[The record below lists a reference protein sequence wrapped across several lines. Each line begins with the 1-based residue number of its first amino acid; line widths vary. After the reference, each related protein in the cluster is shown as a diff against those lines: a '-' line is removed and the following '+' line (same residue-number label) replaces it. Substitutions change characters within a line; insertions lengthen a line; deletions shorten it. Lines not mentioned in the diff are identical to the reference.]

1 MALDLQ
7 FTVVFDLD
15 TDSATYGKLV
25 FEDTTDYADA
35 GYDPADVIGYFK
47 IVGPLG
53 TVRTGSFATPD
64 TDGSIPEFTYD
75 GTDIP
80 LVSPEQY
87 LMGAYTF
94 TYYVRIAGAEDF
106 DTVVSYNLCAQGD
119 VLGSDGYIDDQCET
133 HTINTICNVLTIN
146 NTTDFGTYTTL
157 TPVITLSPPG
167 LTGMPDVTANALVL
181 TYTYYWTGVAYSIE
195 FDTLVTYVSADVTL
209 KIRMTLTFT
218 IDVSPAKL
226 APQMWKCF
234 IGFVNWY
241 MAQAAL
247 KGGAYNLNPVL
258 TSDFQTVVGYIEA
271 FNGATQIGEWA
282 TAENLITKIEAI
294 INQYYNCNCGCDTTK
309 PMFVEPYCNCD
320 GSGSSS
326 SYTFL
331 ATYPVRVQVTG
342 DTVRYYLDPTWVAT
356 IEAITSVTVA
366 SSDGSVTVTGG
377 PDYNVAVKNSLA
389 FTALFQYNA
398 GNDVSVTV
406 SNVVRQGT
414 RYVSGY
420 PAAVGDIQ
428 VINYPH
434 ASVAA
439 LEAEYAVF
447 YVNNFLTTAPGAEI
461 SDKLDVS
468 ELQILNAGATTTDF
482 SQPSLFDLELFGRT
496 TTGFYFRLVDAA
508 TGMPISMADFIDSLT
523 AIKVTIKINQ

>member
-15 TDSATYGKLV
+15 TDSATFGKLV
-25 FEDTTDYADA
+25 FEDTTDYAAA
-35 GYDPADVIGYFK
+35 GYDPADVIGYFN
-47 IVGPLG
+47 ITGPLG
-53 TVRTGSFATPD
+53 VVRTGSFASPD

-80 LVSPEQY
+80 LVSTEQY
-87 LMGAYTF
+87 LMGGYSF
-94 TYYVRIAGAEDF
+94 TYYVRIAGSEDF
-106 DTVVSYNLCAQGD
+106 NTVVTYNLCAQGD
-119 VLGSDGYIDDQCET
+119 VLGSDGYIIDQCET
-133 HTINTICNVLTIN
+133 HTINTICNILTIN
-146 NTTDFGTYTTL
+146 NTTDFGSYTTL
-157 TPVITLSPPG
+157 TPVITLSPPA

-195 FDTLVTYVSADVTL
+195 FDTLVTYVSGDVTL
-209 KIRMTLTFT
+209 QIRLNFTFT

-271 FNGATQIGEWA
+271 FNGATEIGEWA

-309 PMFVEPYCNCD
+309 PMYVEPYCNCD

-331 ATYPVRVQVTG
+331 ATYPVQVQVTG

-356 IEAITSVTVA
+356 IEAITAVTVA
-366 SSDGSVTVTGG
+366 SSDSSVTVTGG
-377 PDYNVAVKNSLA
+377 PDYNLTVKNSLA
-389 FTALFQYNA
+389 FTAKFEFLA
-398 GNDVSVTV
+398 GTDMSVTV
-406 SNVVRQGT
+406 SNVQRQGT

-420 PAAVGDIQ
+420 PADPADIQ
-428 VINYPH
+428 IIGYPH
-434 ASVAA
+434 ASIDD
-439 LEAEYAVF
+439 LKAEYAVV
-447 YVNNFLTTAPGAEI
+447 YVQNFLTVAPGVEI

-468 ELQILNAGATTTDF
+468 ELLVLNAGQSATDF
-482 SQPSLFDLELFGRT
+482 SQPMKYNAVLHGRT
-496 TTGFYFRLVDAA
+496 TTGFYIQFFDAV
-508 TGMPISMADFIDSLT
+508 TGLPVNMETMIDQLQYFT
-523 AIKVTIKINQ
+523 FTIKINQ